1 MHNPLS
7 KIINWYFSP
16 VNGST
21 AGVAGT
27 ALGVL
32 HSRPVETD
40 IVAHLIHTGQT
51 PATESDVRQSFTTL
65 FDRDATAF
73 EEILACEYVDSF
85 GLLAR

>member
-1 MHNPLS
+1 MHTPLS
-7 KIINWYFSP
+7 TTTKCYFAPDTGSP
-16 VNGST
+16 
-21 AGVAGT
+21 AGGAAT